1 MAFLNVLKKAAK
13 KYNDTSLILRI
24 LCGII
29 IGIVLAF
36 VLPGWTW
43 LEILGNL
50 FVGALKAIAPV
61 LVFVLV
67 SGALAQGSS
76 KLDKRFGNVIFL
88 YMLTTFLAAFVAVA
102 ASFAFPQTLVLSGVE
117 AAKADTVPQGIG
129 EVMKNL
135 LMNVVSNPVDALVN
149 ANYIGILFWA
159 ALFGGAM
166 KRFAAENSKK
176 FMANVSEAISQ
187 VVRWIINFA
196 PFGIMGLVFNTVHE
210 NGLAIFTTYGR
221 LLLLLVGCM
230 AFESLIVNGI
240 VAWVHLRRNPYPLI
254 WKCLK
259 ESGLT
264 AFFTRSSAANIP
276 INMSLCK
283 RLGLDEDMY
292 SVSIPLGATINMDG
306 AAITI
311 SVMTLACA
319 HTMGIAVDVP
329 TALILSVLSTFA
341 ACGASGVAGGSLLL
355 IPMACSLF
363 GISNDIAMQVVAVG
377 FIIGVVQD
385 SVETMLNSSGDVVF
399 AAIAEYRVWLK
410 EGRRLPGFMYTEKE
424 REKMGISKDFRG
436 DTKEVMQEQSIAAN
450 SEGEYK

>member
-1 MAFLNVLKKAAK
+1 MGFLGFLKKAAK
-13 KYNDTSLILRI
+13 KYNETSLILRI

-29 IGIVLAF
+29 VGIILAF
-36 VLPGWTW
+36 LLPGWTW

-102 ASFAFPQTLVLSGVE
+102 ASFLFPQTLVLTGVE
-117 AAKADTVPQGIG
+117 AAQAYTVPQGIG

-135 LMNVVSNPVDALVN
+135 LMNVVSNPVDAIVN
-149 ANYIGILFWA
+149 ANYIGVLFWA
-159 ALFGGAM
+159 ALFGAAM
-166 KRFAAENSKK
+166 KGFASDTSKK
-176 FMANVSEAISQ
+176 FMANVSEAVSQ

-196 PFGIMGLVFNTVHE
+196 PFGIMGLVFSTVHE
-210 NGLAIFTTYGR
+210 NGLAIFTTYGK

-240 VAWVHLRRNPYPLI
+240 VAWAHLHRNPYPLI

-319 HTMGIAVDVP
+319 HTMGISVDIP

-399 AAIAEYRVWLK
+399 AAVAEYRVWLK

-424 REKMGISKDFRG
+424 RQKLGITKDFRG
-436 DTKEVMQEQSIAAN
+436 DTKEAVLAQDIAAN
-450 SEGEYK
+450 TEGEYK

>member
-1 MAFLNVLKKAAK
+1 MKKAAK
-13 KYNDTSLILRI
+13 KYNETSLILRI

-29 IGIVLAF
+29 VGIIFAF
-36 VLPGWTW
+36 LLPGWTW
-43 LEILGNL
+43 LEILGSL

-88 YMLTTFLAAFVAVA
+88 YMLTTFLAAFVAVG
-102 ASFAFPQTLVLSGVE
+102 ASFLFPQTLVLSGVE
-117 AAKADTVPQGIG
+117 AAQADTVPQGIG

-135 LMNVVSNPVDALVN
+135 LMNVVSNPVDAIVN
-149 ANYIGILFWA
+149 ANYIGVLFWA
-159 ALFGGAM
+159 ALFGAAM
-166 KRFAAENSKK
+166 KRFAVDSSKK
-176 FMANVSEAISQ
+176 FMANLSEAVSQ

-210 NGLAIFTTYGR
+210 NGLSIFTTYGK

-240 VAWVHLRRNPYPLI
+240 VAWAHLHRNPYPLI

-319 HTMGIAVDVP
+319 HTMGISVDIP

-399 AAIAEYRVWLK
+399 AAVAEYRVWLK

-424 REKMGISKDFRG
+424 RQKLGITKDFRG
-436 DTKEVMQEQSIAAN
+436 DTKEAVLAQDIAAN
-450 SEGEYK
+450 TEGEYK